1 MLIGLLSDTHGYLDP
16 TIGQHFASCDEIWH
30 AGDIGDMAVIDALKK
45 IKPVQAVY
53 GNIDDTAMR
62 TRFPEDLWLQREGV
76 TIFMTH
82 IAGRPPQ
89 YNARIKKVLKERIP
103 DVLICG
109 HSHICQVK
117 KDEARNLLYINP
129 GAAGQQG
136 FHAMRTLIRMEIQ
149 RGKIGKM
156 EVIELGK
163 RGQQVDESILN

>member
-1 MLIGLLSDTHGYLDP
+1 MTVGLISDTHSYLDP
-16 TIGQHFASCDEIWH
+16 TIEKHFAHCDEIWH
-30 AGDIGDMAVIDALKK
+30 AGDIGEMTVIDALKK

-62 TRFPEDLWLQREGV
+62 ARFPEDLWLTREGV
-76 TIFMTH
+76 TIFLTH

-89 YNARIKKVLKERIP
+89 YNPRIKKILKERTP

-117 KDEARNLLYINP
+117 KDAARNLLYINP

-136 FHAMRTLIRMEIQ
+136 FHAMRTLIRMEIHA
-149 RGKIGKM
+149 GKISKM

-163 RGQQVDESILN
+163 RGMIA